1 MSRIRKVAFAGLLI
15 LPLVAGGFVLQH
27 NTDREG
33 ARLFD
38 RVFGLVSARFVDTL
52 GTDELY
58 ARAARGLLSEL
69 DDPYA
74 ALVSPK
80 EMEEFTVETAGRYG
94 GIGLLIEDHEG
105 KFTVNR
111 VFPNTPGEQAG
122 VQPGD
127 LVMAIDGKFTH
138 GWEFGNVTGALK
150 GEPGTKVVVDF
161 ARPGVAQPV
170 QAKLIRAVIRIP
182 SVPYAMMLDH
192 KTGYIPLQQ
201 FSENSTIEVQSAVR
215 RLQSEGMESLVLD
228 FRGNGGG
235 YTDQAL
241 AIANFFLPRGAEIY
255 SVRTRDSVPER
266 YYASRNPIAPDLPLI
281 VLTDGYSASATEIV
295 AGALQDH
302 DRALVLGTTSFGKG
316 LVQTVYPLEDGWVVK
331 MTTGKWFTPSG
342 RSIQRPDRDVGAAR
356 QQVPDSVEG
365 PVDSLAE
372 RPSFRSDAGR
382 VVYGGGAI
390 TPDVIVKYDTMSTV
404 ESTLAKAIAPK
415 SQDAY
420 LALYELALDLK
431 SKVRPDFQ
439 VTQQERDDLYRRLQ
453 ARGVAIDRAQYD
465 AGQRY
470 IDRLIGNKVATM
482 AFGDSTA
489 KRRAVPDDPQLRR
502 ALELIQQGRTQKDLF
517 ALASSNRG

>member
-1 MSRIRKVAFAGLLI
+1 MSRIRKAALVSLFI
-15 LPLVAGGFVLQH
+15 LPLAAGGFVLQH
-27 NTDREG
+27 RSDREG

-127 LVMAIDGKFTH
+127 LVMAIDGKPTH
-138 GWEFGNVTGALK
+138 GWEFANVTGALK
-150 GEPGTKVVVDF
+150 GEPGTRVMVDF
-161 ARPGVAQPV
+161 ARPGVAQPI
-170 QAKLIRAVIRIP
+170 QIKLTRAVVRIP

-201 FSENSTIEVQSAVR
+201 FSENSTLEVQSAVR
-215 RLQSEGMESLVLD
+215 RLQSEGMQSLVLD

-255 SVRTRDSVPER
+255 SVRTRDSMPER
-266 YYASRNPIAPDLPLI
+266 YYASRDPIAPDLPLV

-342 RSIQRPDRDVGAAR
+342 RSIQRPDRDVGVSRQAADTAE
-356 QQVPDSVEG
+356 PA
-365 PVDSLAE
+365 VDSLAV

-390 TPDVIVKYDTMSTV
+390 TPDIIVKYDTMTTV
-404 ESTLAKAIAPK
+404 ETTLAKAIAPK

-420 LALYELALDLK
+420 LALYELALDMR

-439 VTQQERDDLYRRLQ
+439 VSQEERDDFFRRLQ
-453 ARGVAIDRAQYD
+453 ARGVTLDRAQYD
-465 AGQRY
+465 AGHRY

-489 KRRAVPDDPQLRR
+489 KRRAIPDDAQLRR
-502 ALELIQQGRTQKDLF
+502 ALELIQQGRTQKDLL

>member
-1 MSRIRKVAFAGLLI
+1 MSRFRKAAIILLI
-15 LPLVAGGFVLQH
+15 LPLAAGGFALQRRS
-27 NTDREG
+27 DREG

-38 RVFGLVSARFVDTL
+38 HVFGLVATRFVDTL

-58 ARAARGLLSEL
+58 SRAARGLLSQL

-127 LVMAIDGKFTH
+127 LVVAIDGKPTR
-138 GWEFGNVTGALK
+138 GWEFGNVTGSLK
-150 GEPGTKVVVDF
+150 GEPGTKVTVDF
-161 ARPGVAQPV
+161 VRPGVTAPIQSH
-170 QAKLIRAVIRIP
+170 LTRAVIRIP
-182 SVPYAMMLDH
+182 SVPYAIMLDH

-201 FSENSTIEVQSAVR
+201 FSENSTLEVQSALR
-215 RLQSEGMESLVLD
+215 RLQGEGMQSLVLD

-255 SVRTRDSVPER
+255 SVRTRDSIPER
-266 YYASRNPIAPDLPLI
+266 YYATRNPIAPDVPLI
-281 VLTDGYSASATEIV
+281 ILTDGYSASATEIV
-295 AGALQDH
+295 TGALQDH

-316 LVQTVYPLEDGWVVK
+316 LVQTVFPLEDGWVVK

-342 RSIQRPDRDVGAAR
+342 RSIQRPDRDVGNAKQAAK
-356 QQVPDSVEG
+356 DEET

-390 TPDVIVKYDTMSTV
+390 TPDVMVKYDTMSTV
-404 ESTLAKAIAPK
+404 DAVLAKAIAPK

-420 LALYELALDLK
+420 LALYELALDLR
-431 SKVRPDFQ
+431 SKVQPDFQ
-439 VTQQERDDLYRRLQ
+439 VTQQWRDDFYRRLG
-453 ARGVAIDRAQYD
+453 ARGVALDRAQYD
-465 AGQRY
+465 SARRY
-470 IDRLIGNKVATM
+470 VDRLIGNRLATM

-489 KRRAVPDDPQLRR
+489 KRRTVGEDAQLRR
-502 ALELIQQGRTQKDLF
+502 ALELIQQGRTQKDLLS
-517 ALASSNRG
+517 LASSHQG